1 MCNCSGF
8 IGQEENEFLG
18 LKPFKETKLGQTTGG
33 KILKT
38 ASWFTPIGFLANVGY
53 GVATTKKGG
62 AVAPTGTP
70 APSGAREVS
79 EEERNADGSPS
90 SNTGLYIGI
99 GVGVIIL
106 IVVGIFLY
114 KKFSK

>member
-18 LKPFKETKLGQTTGG
+18 LKTGILDGVKGNTFKFKQNKAMAQSGGQSST
-33 KILKT
+33 
-38 ASWFTPIGFLANVGY
+38 
-53 GVATTKKGG
+53 
-62 AVAPTGTP
+62 
-70 APSGAREVS
+70 PSGAREVS